1 MCRVVSNPDLPF
13 EGMGNLFAV
22 CPMDPA
28 SGRRLQITP
37 ASNTLASHNLKPYLR
52 L

>member
-13 EGMGNLFAV
+13 EDMGNLFAV
-22 CPMDPA
+22 CPVDPA
-28 SGRRLQITP
+28 SGRRLQIMP
-37 ASNTLASHNLKPYLR
+37 ASNTLAYPNLKPSLR